1 MAHLGVT
8 HLTIWKTYIQSGSL
22 TLYER
27 ILLLKPIHHRCIRHR
42 NCISLW
48 IRIVDP
54 KTNQELFAIKNDPR
68 KAAVFYSSV
77 ERQIE
82 LSAQKAFTQV
92 KKPLHE
98 KLNQLLGKMATTGRE
113 VRIVIDN
120 YTESFSDELRIIV
133 KAVEN
138 IPGSSNVNMKVND
151 IEQTATISLNY
162 TATTESL
169 EGFLQARLKKDIE
182 YPVRRPKTKNISA
195 NTLTMT
201 Y

>member
-1 MAHLGVT
+1 M
-8 HLTIWKTYIQSGSL
+8 
-22 TLYER
+22 
-27 ILLLKPIHHRCIRHR
+27 
-42 NCISLW
+42 
-48 IRIVDP
+48 
-54 KTNQELFAIKNDPR
+54 
-68 KAAVFYSSV
+68 

>member
-1 MAHLGVT
+1 
-8 HLTIWKTYIQSGSL
+8 
-22 TLYER
+22 
-27 ILLLKPIHHRCIRHR
+27 
-42 NCISLW
+42 
-48 IRIVDP
+48 
-54 KTNQELFAIKNDPR
+54 
-68 KAAVFYSSV
+68 
-77 ERQIE
+77 
-82 LSAQKAFTQV
+82 
-92 KKPLHE
+92 
-98 KLNQLLGKMATTGRE
+98 MATTGRE